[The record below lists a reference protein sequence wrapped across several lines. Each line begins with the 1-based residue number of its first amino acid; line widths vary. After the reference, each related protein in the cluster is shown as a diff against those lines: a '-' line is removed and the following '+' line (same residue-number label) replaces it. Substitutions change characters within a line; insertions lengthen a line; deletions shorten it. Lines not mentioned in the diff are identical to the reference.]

1 MNNCFCTSEE
11 SEDEDK
17 TEAEVH
23 KHEKKIQL
31 LKSMRKEI
39 RRNNSK

>member
-1 MNNCFCTSEE
+1 MNNCFCTNDE
-11 SEDEDK
+11 SDEDK